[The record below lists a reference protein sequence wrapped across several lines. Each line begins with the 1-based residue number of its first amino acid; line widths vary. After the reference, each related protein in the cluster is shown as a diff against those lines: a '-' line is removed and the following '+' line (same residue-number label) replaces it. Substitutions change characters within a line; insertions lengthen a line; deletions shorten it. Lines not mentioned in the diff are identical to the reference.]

1 LVVPVSGASTVHT
14 MELAYIFEAAKK
26 GNRDAAWQLGDLY
39 REATNR
45 RHSLAPGDTKRIQ
58 SPASFQIQEFPMR
71 IPILGLLGVLACAV
85 TAQVQ
90 AADALALQCG
100 DVFDA
105 KSARLVGARTIVTGT
120 DGRITQVLPG
130 RAIVP
135 GATVVDL
142 AGQTCMP
149 GWIDLH
155 VHIGQESNP
164 KSYEERFRLD
174 DIDFGYRALVYAD
187 RTLKAGFTTVR
198 DLGGSVALHLRDAI
212 NQGYAQGPRIYAA
225 GKSVATTGGHGDPS
239 NGINA
244 ELEHLL
250 GPPGP
255 TDGVINSVDD
265 ARQAVRQRYK
275 DGSDVIKITA
285 TGGVLSYAKSGD
297 APQFTVDEVK
307 AVVDTAKDY
316 GYRVAAHAHG
326 KEGIR
331 RAVEGGVTSIEHGT
345 YMDDEIF
352 ALMKQHG
359 TWYVP
364 TISAGKF
371 VAGKAAIDGYYP
383 EIVRVKAARIGAQI
397 QDTFAKAHK
406 AGVKIAFGTD
416 QGVAPHGQNAL
427 EFGYMVEA
435 GMPAATALQAA
446 TYNAAEVLGAPDLGQ
461 IAPGFRADVVAV
473 PGNPLADIALTGEVS
488 FVMKD
493 GAVYVG
499 AAPATR

>member
-1 LVVPVSGASTVHT
+1 
-14 MELAYIFEAAKK
+14 
-26 GNRDAAWQLGDLY
+26 
-39 REATNR
+39 
-45 RHSLAPGDTKRIQ
+45 
-58 SPASFQIQEFPMR
+58 MR
-71 IPILGLLGVLACAV
+71 TSILGLLGVLACA
-85 TAQVQ
+85 
-90 AADALALQCG
+90 AAGQSHAAPLLALQCG

-105 KSARLVGARTIVTGT
+105 KAAKLIGARTIVTGA
-120 DGRITQVLPG
+120 DGRIAQVLPG
-130 RAIVP
+130 KATAP
-135 GATVVDL
+135 DATVVDL
-142 AGQTCMP
+142 SGQTCMP

-155 VHIGQESNP
+155 VHLNGESNP
-164 KSYEERFRLD
+164 KAYEEGFRLD
-174 DIDFGYRALVYAD
+174 DIDFGYRALAYAD

-198 DLGGSVALHLRDAI
+198 DLGGDVTLHLRDAI
-212 NQGYAQGPRIYAA
+212 NQGYVQGPRIYAA
-225 GKSVATTGGHGDPS
+225 GKSIATTGGHGDPR
-239 NGINA
+239 NGLNA
-244 ELEHLL
+244 ELAHLL

-255 TDGVINSVDD
+255 TEGVINSVDD

-275 DGSDVIKITA
+275 EGSDVIKITA
-285 TGGVLSYAKSGD
+285 TGGVLSYAKNGD
-297 APQFTVDEVK
+297 APQFTVDEVR

-352 ALMKQHG
+352 VLMKKHG

-371 VAGKAAIDGYYP
+371 VAGKAKIDGYYP
-383 EIVRVKAARIGAQI
+383 EIIRPKAARIGAQI
-397 QDTFAKAHK
+397 QDTFAQAYK
-406 AGVKIAFGTD
+406 AGVKIGFGTD

-446 TYNAAEVLGAPDLGQ
+446 TFNAAEVLGAPDLGQ
-461 IAPGFRADVVAV
+461 LAPGFRADVVAV
-473 PGNPLADIALTGEVS
+473 PGNPLDDITLTSKVS

-493 GAVYVG
+493 GAIYAG
-499 AAPATR
+499 GGSAR